1 LVVKFVNVYKLWLLI
16 SNNFPFVSA
25 IPVGLS
31 DLPVGSWNRIW
42 WRG

>member
-1 LVVKFVNVYKLWLLI
+1 VVQFVDVYKLCLLI
-16 SNNFPFVSA
+16 SNNFLFVSA